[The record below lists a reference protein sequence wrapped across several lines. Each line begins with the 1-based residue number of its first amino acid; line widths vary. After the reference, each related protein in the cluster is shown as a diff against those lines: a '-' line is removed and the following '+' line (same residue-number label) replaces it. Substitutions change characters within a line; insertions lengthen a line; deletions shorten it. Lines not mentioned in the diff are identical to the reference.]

1 MASSKD
7 SSTSLTPIKRI
18 PSEMPAI
25 AVKNSVVF
33 PVPGLQMPL
42 AVGRGKT
49 LRAIEAA
56 AAGDGLL
63 LVVTQ
68 RDADDEDPSPAD
80 LYRIGTVCRIR
91 RLTRQA
97 DNHHELVIEGVRR
110 ARIERFLETA
120 DRLHVEI
127 SVLEDNVPK
136 DTESAALIRNLK
148 ELATKVIELSPR
160 IPDEAAHVIEAIDDP
175 GHLTDLVASQMRLGT
190 EDRQQLLETW
200 DVRTRLSRVIE
211 HLAKEAAVLEVS
223 GRIRSEVKDSFDKH
237 QREVFL
243 REQLK
248 VIRRELGDDHDVD
261 DDLDELGQRVA
272 KSGMPEAARKAADR
286 ELRRL
291 GRMNSQSAEY
301 TVSRTYLDWLLDVPW
316 QKRTQD
322 KHDINEAQRILDAD
336 HHGLAKV
343 KRRIVEYLSVL
354 KLKGDMKGPI
364 LCLAGPP
371 GVGKTSLGKSVAR
384 ALGREFV
391 RISLGGVR
399 DEAEIRGHRRTYV
412 GSLPGRV
419 VQGLKKAGSMNPVFV
434 LDEIDK
440 LGNDFRGDPSSALL
454 EVLDPEQNDTFS
466 DHYLEVPVD
475 LSNVLFITTA
485 NRVDTIPPALR
496 DRMEIIDVPSYLEE
510 EKLTIARDHLVP
522 RQIAEHGLKAEQVA
536 FSDDALRTLIGR
548 YTREAGVRNLS
559 REVASVV
566 RSVARDIAAG
576 DVTPPVVI
584 EPGRVRAALG
594 PERHF
599 PESKEEI
606 SEPGVAVGLAWT
618 PVGGDILFIE
628 ATDMKGNGKLTLTGQ
643 LGEVMKESA
652 HAAMS
657 FIHARAEEL
666 GIPEEMFSERSFH
679 LHVPSGG
686 IPKDGPSAG
695 VTILTAMT
703 SLLTERPVRTGVAM
717 TGEITL
723 RGHVLPVGGIKEKV
737 LAAARAGFTEVILP
751 RRNGGDLEEIPPHLL
766 ETVQV
771 HLVDRMEDVLQIAL
785 GVKARRARGRAKKRR
800 ADPPAVV
807 S

>member
-1 MASSKD
+1 
-7 SSTSLTPIKRI
+7 
-18 PSEMPAI
+18 
-25 AVKNSVVF
+25 
-33 PVPGLQMPL
+33 
-42 AVGRGKT
+42 
-49 LRAIEAA
+49 
-56 AAGDGLL
+56 
-63 LVVTQ
+63 
-68 RDADDEDPSPAD
+68 
-80 LYRIGTVCRIR
+80 
-91 RLTRQA
+91 
-97 DNHHELVIEGVRR
+97 
-110 ARIERFLETA
+110 
-120 DRLHVEI
+120 
-127 SVLEDNVPK
+127 
-136 DTESAALIRNLK
+136 
-148 ELATKVIELSPR
+148 
-160 IPDEAAHVIEAIDDP
+160 
-175 GHLTDLVASQMRLGT
+175 
-190 EDRQQLLETW
+190 
-200 DVRTRLSRVIE
+200 
-211 HLAKEAAVLEVS
+211 
-223 GRIRSEVKDSFDKH
+223 
-237 QREVFL
+237 
-243 REQLK
+243 
-248 VIRRELGDDHDVD
+248 
-261 DDLDELGQRVA
+261 
-272 KSGMPEAARKAADR
+272 
-286 ELRRL
+286 
-291 GRMNSQSAEY
+291 
-301 TVSRTYLDWLLDVPW
+301 LDVPW

-322 KHDINEAQRILDAD
+322 KHDINDAQRILDAE

-454 EVLDPEQNDTFS
+454 EVLDPEQNDAFS

-522 RQIAEHGLKAEQVA
+522 RQIAEHGLKSDQVA

-576 DVTPPVVI
+576 DITPPVMI
-584 EPGRVRAALG
+584 EPARVRAALG

-606 SEPGVAVGLAWT
+606 IEPGVAVGLAWT

-785 GVKARRARGRAKKRR
+785 GVKARRTRGRAKKRR
-800 ADPPAVV
+800 LDPPAVV